1 VLVVGERIACLL
13 GQEPGVIDSTEV
25 LTESLFFIQPTP
37 IRDIG
42 QRKHRR

>member
-1 VLVVGERIACLL
+1 VLVVRKGIPGLL